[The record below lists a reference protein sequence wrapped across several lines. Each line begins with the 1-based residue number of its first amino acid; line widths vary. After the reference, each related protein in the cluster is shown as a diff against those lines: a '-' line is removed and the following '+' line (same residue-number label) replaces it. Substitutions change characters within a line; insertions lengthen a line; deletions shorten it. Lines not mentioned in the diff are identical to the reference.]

1 MSALINKFAN
11 LIGIESGEQE
21 EELTEGSGVETVK
34 EVNNSTIAAKAQRE
48 EKVMRFND
56 IKNKKPQP
64 RTTPVPQGAD
74 MEFMVLK
81 PTKFSDAIRIA
92 DEIKSNKIVALN
104 LAGLKIDI
112 ARRILDF
119 IEGTAHV
126 TESTVTKFTDEV
138 FAVIPKNVKLISEL
152 PVEIAEEEGKNSSA
166 IRNSFRFDEEEE
178 IRRND

>member
-11 LIGIESGEQE
+11 LIGIESSEQE
-21 EELTEGSGVETVK
+21 EEITDGNIVETAK
-34 EVNNSTIAAKAQRE
+34 ETNNKIQRE

-56 IKNKKPQP
+56 IKNKKQQP
-64 RTTPVPQGAD
+64 RTIPTTQGVD
-74 MEFMVLK
+74 MEYMVLK

-92 DEIKSNKIVALN
+92 DEIKLNKIVALN

-126 TESTVTKFTDEV
+126 TEATVTKLTDEV
-138 FAVIPKNVKLISEL
+138 FSVTPKNVKLLSEL
-152 PVEIAEEEGKNSSA
+152 PIDISEEEKNSAAVRS
-166 IRNSFRFDEEEE
+166 SFRFDEEKE
-178 IRRND
+178 IRRDD

>member
-11 LIGIESGEQE
+11 FIGIESGEQE
-21 EELTEGSGVETVK
+21 EEINEGSSVETVK
-34 EVNNSTIAAKAQRE
+34 EVNSSINKIQRE

-64 RTTPVPQGAD
+64 RSTPVAQGAD
-74 MEFMVLK
+74 MEYMVLK

-92 DEIKSNKIVALN
+92 DEIKANKIVALN

-119 IEGTAHV
+119 VEGTAHV

-138 FAVIPKNVKLISEL
+138 FSITPKNVKVVSEL
-152 PVEIAEEEGKNSSA
+152 PVDISESEEKSSVA
-166 IRNSFRFDEEEE
+166 RSSFRFDEEEE

>member
-1 MSALINKFAN
+1 MSALINRFAN

-21 EELTEGSGVETVK
+21 EEITEGNVVETAK
-34 EVNNSTIAAKAQRE
+34 EVNNNNKIQRE

-56 IKNKKPQP
+56 IKNKKIQP
-64 RTTPVPQGAD
+64 RTTPIAQGAD
-74 MEFMVLK
+74 MEYLVLK

-92 DEIKSNKIVALN
+92 DEIKANKLVALN

-119 IEGTAHV
+119 VEGTAHV

-138 FAVIPKNVKLISEL
+138 FSITPKSVKVVSEL
-152 PVEIAEEEGKNSSA
+152 PVDISESEEKSGLTARS
-166 IRNSFRFDEEEE
+166 SFRFDEEEE

>member
-11 LIGIESGEQE
+11 LIGIESSEQE
-21 EELTEGSGVETVK
+21 EEITDGSSVETAK
-34 EVNNSTIAAKAQRE
+34 ETNNKIQRE

-64 RTTPVPQGAD
+64 RSTPVAQGAD
-74 MEFMVLK
+74 MEYMVLK

-119 IEGTAHV
+119 VEGTAHV

-138 FAVIPKNVKLISEL
+138 FSITPKNVKVVSEL
-152 PVEIAEEEGKNSSA
+152 PVDISESEEKSSVA
-166 IRNSFRFDEEEE
+166 RSSFRFDEEEE